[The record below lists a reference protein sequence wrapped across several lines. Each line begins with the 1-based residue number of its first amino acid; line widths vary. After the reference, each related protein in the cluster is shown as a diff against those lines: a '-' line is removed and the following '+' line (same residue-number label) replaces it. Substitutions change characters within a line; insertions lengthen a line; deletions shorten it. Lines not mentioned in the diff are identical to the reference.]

1 MLAPLKIIGR
11 SLLRHMKLI
20 WERLRSIFSTLS
32 TTKGS
37 SPNKISVSYHNANVI
52 AASESQEEILHSN
65 SSSTAMNDGTISEV
79 IPASSPNLGAE
90 PHSNTLVV
98 GSQSGSVNSDDNSG
112 DSDTAS
118 YDLEVEPPTPCLS
131 PEVSQS
137 ASTQWQL
144 DNIF

>member
-11 SLLRHMKLI
+11 SLLRYIKLI
-20 WERLRSIFSTLS
+20 WERLRSTISTLS

-37 SPNKISVSYHNANVI
+37 SPNKISISYHNANVI

-65 SSSTAMNDGTISEV
+65 GSSTAMNDGTVSEA
-79 IPASSPNLGAE
+79 IPAPSSNLGAE
-90 PHSNTLVV
+90 PHSNSLVV
-98 GSQSGSVNSDDNSG
+98 GSQSSSVDSDDNSG
-112 DSDTAS
+112 
-118 YDLEVEPPTPCLS
+118 DLEVEPPTPCLL

-144 DNIF
+144 DNMF